1 MVANISEVLSD
12 TRMMV
17 PPERTV
23 SSTLFRSFSTLKTMA
38 ASASAL
44 K

>member
-1 MVANISEVLSD
+1 MSDVLSA

-23 SSTLFRSFSTLKTMA
+23 SSTLLRPFSTLKTMA
-38 ASASAL
+38 ASVSAL